1 MEWNAFYGTMAASS
15 ATVTGLIFVAA
26 QLRYSKFSRKPLW
39 DAVASSTF
47 YMYFMVFFLSLTFL
61 IPGVGAMSKSLIIL
75 GHIGLS
81 SYRVIRIW
89 SPIWIR
95 IFRDGEEG
103 LIDLVWFLAGP
114 FVLYSLLGY
123 HAIRVYAGEQANSLD
138 TNIAFILL
146 VVMGLALRNSWA
158 LLMEP
163 TFQKNS

>member
-1 MEWNAFYGTMAASS
+1 MAASS
-15 ATVTGLIFVAA
+15 ATVVGLIFVAA
-26 QLRYSKFSRKPLW
+26 QFRYSKFSRKPLW

-61 IPGVGAMSKSLIIL
+61 IPGIRPMAKSLIIL

-95 IFRDGEEG
+95 IFKDGEENFSDV
-103 LIDLVWFLAGP
+103 IWFLAGP

-123 HAIRVYAGEQANSLD
+123 HAIRVCVEEQAHSLD
-138 TNIAFILL
+138 TNIAIILL
-146 VVMGLALRNSWA
+146 AIMSLALRNTWA
-158 LLMEP
+158 LLMEQ
-163 TFQKNS
+163 TFQKNT